1 MMKEDDGSAANAPVD
16 EMYEESYAESL
27 KDDIVEYS
35 YTIKIPRERVAIII
49 GKDGTKK
56 KELEEDLKI
65 RIQVDSKE
73 GDITIS
79 GKDSLK
85 IFMVKEIVKAI
96 GRGFNP
102 DIAMQLLQQDYML
115 EFINILDYAKNKNH
129 LPRLKGRIIGTKGK
143 SRRTIELLTDTSICV
158 YGKTIGIIGNAEAV
172 TVCKKA
178 IESLL
183 GGSPHAAVYTFLEK
197 NRRKRMDF

>member
-1 MMKEDDGSAANAPVD
+1 MAMADKQED
-16 EMYEESYAESL
+16 MYEESYAESVQ
-27 KDDIVEYS
+27 DDVVEYS
-35 YTIKIPRERVAIII
+35 YTLKIPRERIAIVI
-49 GKDGTKK
+49 GKDGSKK
-56 KELEEDLKI
+56 KELEEDLHI

-73 GDITIS
+73 GDITLS

-102 DIAMQLLQQDYML
+102 DIAMQLLRQDYML
-115 EFINILDYAKNKNH
+115 EFVNILDYASNKNH

-158 YGKTIGIIGNAEAV
+158 YGKTIGIIGEAEGV

-178 IESLL
+178 LESLL
-183 GGSPHAAVYTFLEK
+183 GGSPHSAVYNFLEK
-197 NRRKRMDF
+197 NRRKRKDF